1 MPLVQTTATGRPV
14 ALIIPK
20 AKKAAVRSSMR
31 TCTLI
36 NFCSAA
42 AKNAKDNGALRDPGE
57 ITTSVIPDSIIWR
70 TTTRASEV
78 ELFTS
83 IAPRF
88 S

>member
-1 MPLVQTTATGRPV
+1 MQTTATGRPV
-14 ALIIPK
+14 ALMIPK

-31 TCTLI
+31 TCTVI

-42 AKNAKDNGALRDPGE
+42 AKKASDKGALRDPGE

-78 ELFTS
+78 ELFT
-83 IAPRF
+83 IKAPRF